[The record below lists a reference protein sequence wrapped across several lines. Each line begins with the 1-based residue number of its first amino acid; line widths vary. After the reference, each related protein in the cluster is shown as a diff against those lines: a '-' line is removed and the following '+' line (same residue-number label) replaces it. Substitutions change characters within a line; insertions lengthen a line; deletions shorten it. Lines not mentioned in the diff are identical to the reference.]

1 MKIDDFILLA
11 LKRLYNWYKNTS
23 LPEKKN
29 ILILKQLNV
38 YLTKRFHKI
47 VAFFGN

>member
-23 LPEKKN
+23 LPEKK
-29 ILILKQLNV
+29 IYIDSETVKCISDQTV
-38 YLTKRFHKI
+38 P
-47 VAFFGN
+47 